1 MSDRPDGRRSAACDV
16 WWATPSDRT
25 DLMQRLDDTEQRRAG
40 RLRHAGDRHR
50 FVTAR
55 SLLRLV
61 LAERT
66 GTPPSEL
73 RFDTTCLRC
82 GRDHGKPR
90 LIGHRGA
97 VSFSIA
103 HAGRRVV
110 VAVAD
115 GAAVG
120 VDVEGIGARDGAEL
134 TAISDSILTPT
145 ELADYRRIAPSDRG
159 RALAVWWTR
168 KEAVLKATG
177 DGLTVPMLEVAVT
190 APDEPAAL
198 RSPRGDGGGA
208 AAMVTMRDLDP
219 GERSVA
225 CLAAIDVSSLSV
237 VERDGDELLA
247 RAEPPR

>member
-1 MSDRPDGRRSAACDV
+1 MIDRPEARRGAACEV

-25 DLMQRLDDTEQRRAG
+25 DLVQPLDDTEQRRAR
-40 RLRHAGDRHR
+40 RLRHAGDRRR

-55 SLLRLV
+55 ALLRLV
-61 LAERT
+61 LAERI
-66 GTPPSEL
+66 GTTPTEL

-82 GRDHGKPR
+82 GGDHGKPR
-90 LIGHRGA
+90 LIGHGGA
-97 VSFSIA
+97 VSFSIG
-103 HAGRRVV
+103 HSGDRVV

-120 VDVEGIGARDGAEL
+120 VDVESIEARDAGEL
-134 TAISDSILTPT
+134 AALSDSILGPT
-145 ELADYRRIAPSDRG
+145 ELADYERIAPPERG
-159 RALAVWWTR
+159 RALAVWWSR

-177 DGLTVPMLEVAVT
+177 HGLTVPMADVSVT

-198 RSPRGDGGGA
+198 RSPHGPGA

-219 GERSVA
+219 GDGGVA

-237 VERDGDELLA
+237 TERDGDQLLS
-247 RAEPPR
+247 RSGPL